1 MIIQILSNMI
11 DEGYLKREQYT
22 LLSPFFAG
30 ANVAFRREALQQAG
44 DYDENCNSGEDQDIC
59 LRLASAGWELYFEP
73 KAVVSHKNRLT
84 LRAFVR
90 QWYNYGFHHPYLF
103 FKHNYGGLRIYRNS
117 GSRSKG
123 TLYSKLFSMRFPF
136 PAMVFI
142 TPFLTMHFTLLL
154 AVVLAALGFY
164 IPAIV
169 FGAITAVLAGF
180 YFRFD
185 LNLRAPWRTPVF
197 VPLRYLANLAL
208 IGGGFLGGLKL
219 KMLYIGATFDYKR

>member
-11 DEGYLKREQYT
+11 DEGYLKREQYS

-44 DYDENCNSGEDQDIC
+44 EYDENCNSGEDQDIC
-59 LRLASAGWELYFEP
+59 FRLASAGWELYFEP

-103 FKHNYGGLRIYRNS
+103 FKHNYRGLRIYRTS
-117 GSRSKG
+117 GSSTKVV
-123 TLYSKLFSMRFPF
+123 LYSKLFGMKFPF
-136 PAMVFI
+136 PAMIFL
-142 TPFLTMHFTLLL
+142 TPFLTMHFLLL
-154 AVVLAALGFY
+154 IAVIFAAVGLN

-169 FGAITAVLAGF
+169 LGVLTIALAAF

-185 LNLRAPWRTPVF
+185 LDWRKPWRTLVF
-197 VPLRYLANLAL
+197 IPLRYMANLAL
-208 IGGGFLGGLKL
+208 IGGGFLGGAKL
-219 KMLYIGATFDYKR
+219 KMLYIGATFDYKN